1 MQADINCDSLDSIS
15 VILLTVLD
23 AYSII
28 VENTISTRKARPKK
42 FLFSSSSLPL
52 FFSLVNLPNVTL
64 AQSVPPPGVSIPPN
78 VPNTVDQTIPQ
89 PTPSPTTPTPTNPAA
104 PILTPP
110 AVPAPFK
117 TTPSNE
123 SFLVRKVEV
132 LGATVLQNEIADLIK
147 PFENSQVTFADL
159 LKLRADITQL
169 YINSG
174 YITSGAF
181 LPNNQNLTTGV
192 VKIQVVEGGLEKI
205 EITGLRSLQ
214 PVYVRS
220 RLAKATAT
228 PLNRQRLEAA
238 LQLLQ
243 LDPIIERVNAELTAG
258 STPGNNILLVQI
270 TEAPA
275 FHGGVFIANNQT
287 PSIGST
293 QIGGF
298 INHDNLLGFGDRLTA
313 EYAVTEGLNL
323 YDINYTIPLN
333 GNNDTLNFRLNNGDS
348 RIITEDFRDLKIR
361 SDTQTY
367 SINYCRPLYR
377 QPQTELAFT
386 FGLDLRRS
394 QTYLLDNIPF
404 SFSPG
409 AENGESK
416 VTAIRFSQDWVQR
429 DSTKVLAARSQFSLG
444 IGAFDATVN
453 DTGTDG
459 RFFSWL
465 GQFQWVQLISPR
477 TLLLTRVNAQLTG
490 DSLLSLEKFSIGGVD
505 TVRGYTQNKL
515 VADNGFT
522 ASIELR
528 TPLLTN
534 SNTLQIAPFFDI
546 GTVWNSRDS
555 NPQPQTISSFGLG
568 LLWQPSR
575 NLNLRLDYG
584 IPLTNVNDKGDT
596 LQDNGFTF
604 SLRYQAF

>member
-1 MQADINCDSLDSIS
+1 MLNVD
-15 VILLTVLD
+15 
-23 AYSII
+23 SII
-28 VENTISTRKARPKK
+28 VENTISLRKVRPKK
-42 FLFSSSSLPL
+42 FLFISYSLFIL
-52 FFSLVNLPNVTL
+52 LTLVNFPRITL
-64 AQSVPPPGVSIPPN
+64 AQSIPPSGVSIPPS
-78 VPNTVDQTIPQ
+78 VSDTVDQTIPK
-89 PTPSPTTPTPTNPAA
+89 PTPSPTTPTPPPPTPPQPTA
-104 PILTPP
+104 PILDSPT
-110 AVPAPFK
+110 VPAPSNI
-117 TTPSNE
+117 TPSNE
-123 SFLVRKVEV
+123 SFLVKKVEV
-132 LGATVLQNEIADLIK
+132 IGATVLQNEIAALIK
-147 PFENSQVTFADL
+147 PLENSQVTFADL
-159 LKLRADITQL
+159 LKLRGDITQL
-169 YINSG
+169 YINNG

-181 LPNNQNLTTGV
+181 LPNNQNLTAGV
-192 VKIQVVEGGLEKI
+192 VKIQVVEGELEKI
-205 EITGLRSLQ
+205 EISGLRSLQ
-214 PVYVRS
+214 SVYVRS
-220 RLAKATAT
+220 RLAKATTT

-258 STPGNNILLVQI
+258 STPGSNILQVQI

-275 FHGGVFIANNQT
+275 FGGGVFIANNQS

-323 YDINYTIPLN
+323 YDISYTIPLN
-333 GNNDTLNFRLNNGDS
+333 GNNDTLSVRLNNGDS
-348 RIITEDFRDLKIR
+348 RIVTADFRDLKIR
-361 SDTQTY
+361 SETQTY
-367 SINYCRPLYR
+367 SVNYRRPLYR
-377 QPQTELAFT
+377 QPQTELAFSV
-386 FGLDLRRS
+386 GLDLRRS

-459 RFFSWL
+459 RFLSWL
-465 GQFQWVQLISPR
+465 GQFQWVQLLSSR
-477 TLLLTRVNAQLTG
+477 TLLVTRVNAQLTP

-522 ASIELR
+522 TSVELR
-528 TPLLTN
+528 TPLLAN
-534 SNTLQIAPFFDI
+534 SNALQIAPFFDI
-546 GTVWNSRDS
+546 GTVWNSRSS
-555 NPQPQTISSFGLG
+555 NPQPQTISSFGFG

-584 IPLTNVNDKGDT
+584 IPLTDVNDKGDT